1 MKRIFILSVML
12 AVALS
17 SFAYYGDYSSS
28 GESAWQ
34 VFINLISFVCGILGV
49 ILFFKIW
56 GMANDIKALK
66 KDHFNENSFGSYYA
80 KFIFLR
86 RSIILGKKDVV
97 RNAFLM
103 DFIDNVE
110 NGFNGL
116 KKYEYIEDEKG
127 KTKWTSMKEEN
138 YKKSIRP
145 YVEHLQKQFY
155 KIGEELPVC
164 IQRMETFGDY
174 FNLLTE
180 NDFVIKKENSVEQK
194 ETAN

>member
-1 MKRIFILSVML
+1 MKRFFILSVML
-12 AVALS
+12 AVTLS

-28 GESAWQ
+28 SVSGWFT
-34 VFINLISFVCGILGV
+34 FIGFVLFVWGILEI

-56 GMANDIKALK
+56 GMTNDIKALK
-66 KDHFNENSFGSYYA
+66 KDHFNENTFGSDYA
-80 KFIFLR
+80 KFSYLR

-103 DFIDNVE
+103 DFINNVE
-110 NGFNGL
+110 IGYNGL
-116 KKYEYIEDEKG
+116 KKYDYIEDEKG

-180 NDFVIKKENSVEQK
+180 NDFVIKKENSGEQK
-194 ETAN
+194 EIAN